1 MVSVLLVVIPAL
13 SVRPCCWGGCGNTA
27 GGSAVGVVRVQ
38 NWDLFSPSQSWIKPI
53 AS

>member
-1 MVSVLLVVIPAL
+1 MVSVLLGVIAAL
-13 SVRPCCWGGCGNTA
+13 SVRPCSRGGCANTA

-38 NWDLFSPSQSWIKPI
+38 SWGLFSPSRSWIKPI